1 MQITEKELKKL
12 VAEAVEKKLANL
24 KEDSGVEVPNAKA
37 VVAFAKKCDDFI
49 TATIVEAR
57 KLADEGETLIDPNLL
72 NAPETGT
79 RNELVIHRVGTLRT
93 IANGLA
99 TFFERIRRFSP

>member
-1 MQITEKELKKL
+1 MKISELELKKI
-12 VAEAVEKKLANL
+12 VNEAVSKKLANL
-24 KEDSGVEVPNAKA
+24 KEDSGTEVPNAKA
-37 VVAFAKKCDDFI
+37 VVSFAKKCDDAI
-49 TATIVEAR
+49 IETIDRFR